1 MAVGSR
7 GMFVGVLAV
16 LVSGGC
22 VFLGVVMLA
31 EIVVVGC
38 LMMVMRGGVMVS
50 RRLVMMLA
58 RRMLW

>member
-1 MAVGSR
+1 
-7 GMFVGVLAV
+7 MFVGVLAV
-16 LVSGGC
+16 LVSCGC
-22 VFLGVVMLA
+22 VFLSVLMLA

-50 RRLVMMLA
+50 GRLVMMLA